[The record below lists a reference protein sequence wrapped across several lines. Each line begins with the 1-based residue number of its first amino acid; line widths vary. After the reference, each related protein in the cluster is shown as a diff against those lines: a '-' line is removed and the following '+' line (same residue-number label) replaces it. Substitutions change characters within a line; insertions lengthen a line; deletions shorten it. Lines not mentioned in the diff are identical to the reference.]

1 LTGDRQD
8 AELSL
13 SPSNRWPGLIGR
25 PIGEAGNR
33 RVAKTPK
40 QAGKSAKKDSE
51 PKPREEAAK
60 ASSSPTD
67 GTAAVAA
74 KGKRN
79 AGLTPA
85 DLRHFRDLLLA
96 KKAALQGD
104 VTSMANEA
112 LGKNR
117 QDASGDLSNMP
128 IHMADIGSDNY
139 EQEFTLGLLES
150 EHALLREINA
160 ALTRMDKGTYGICLG
175 TSKPIGKARLE
186 AKPWA
191 KYCID
196 YARQVEKGLAEEV
209 EVEDVGDAAAQA

>member
-1 LTGDRQD
+1 
-8 AELSL
+8 
-13 SPSNRWPGLIGR
+13 
-25 PIGEAGNR
+25 
-33 RVAKTPK
+33 VAKTSKNASPLPK
-40 QAGKSAKKDSE
+40 KSARRPLRKDD
-51 PKPREEAAK
+51 KPAPAMPAPAA
-60 ASSSPTD
+60 PL
-67 GTAAVAA
+67 A

-79 AGLTPA
+79 AGLNAPE
-85 DLRHFRDLLLA
+85 LRHFRELLLA
-96 KKAALQGD
+96 KRATLVGD

-160 ALTRMDKGTYGICLG
+160 ALARMDEGEYGTCLG
-175 TSKPIGKARLE
+175 TGKPIGKARLE

-191 KYCID
+191 KYTIE
-196 YARQVEKGLAEEV
+196 YARQVEKGMSPEI
-209 EVEDVGDAAAQA
+209 EVEDPGAPAQP

>member
-1 LTGDRQD
+1 MAKKTKTV
-8 AELSL
+8 AKK
-13 SPSNRWPGLIGR
+13 SPSRPAGR
-25 PIGEAGNR
+25 PAR
-33 RVAKTPK
+33 KRP
-40 QAGKSAKKDSE
+40 E
-51 PKPREEAAK
+51 P
-60 ASSSPTD
+60 ASSKPPKRAI
-67 GTAAVAA
+67 GPA

-79 AGLTPA
+79 AGLTA
-85 DLRHFRDLLLA
+85 AELKHFRELLLTKRA
-96 KKAALQGD
+96 TLMGD

-160 ALTRMDKGTYGICLG
+160 ALARMDKGSYGICLG
-175 TSKPIGKARLE
+175 TGQPISKPRLE

-191 KYCID
+191 KYSIE
-196 YARQVEKGLAEEV
+196 YARQVEKGMSPEIEV
-209 EVEDVGDAAAQA
+209 EEPGTPG

>member
-1 LTGDRQD
+1 
-8 AELSL
+8 
-13 SPSNRWPGLIGR
+13 
-25 PIGEAGNR
+25 
-33 RVAKTPK
+33 VAKTSKNASDLPR
-40 QAGKSAKKDSE
+40 KSARRVVRK
-51 PKPREEAAK
+51 EEAPAK
-60 ASSSPTD
+60 RPESADPEPVEPAES
-67 GTAAVAA
+67 AATLV

-79 AGLTPA
+79 AALTSA
-85 DLRHFRDLLLA
+85 ELKHFRELLLA
-96 KKAALQGD
+96 KRATLLGD

-160 ALTRMDKGTYGICLG
+160 ALARMDKGSFGTCLG
-175 TSKPIGKARLE
+175 TGRPIGKPRLE

-191 KYCID
+191 KYSID
-196 YARQVEKGLAEEV
+196 YARQVEKGAAPDI
-209 EVEDVGDAAAQA
+209 EVEDPGTTGQP